1 MICGMALT
9 LPVLAALPPVSL
21 LPVVFPSPA
30 VIVSPIIVPLA
41 ALPGGFPGVALG
53 VPLLLAASLVF
64 AATHHESPAAIGR
77 ATLQWIAWLGG
88 ILGGVL
94 VVVTVLGWFS

>member
-1 MICGMALT
+1 MICGTALT
-9 LPVLAALPPVSL
+9 LPAMAAIPPVS
-21 LPVVFPSPA
+21 FPA
-30 VIVSPIIVPLA
+30 VIFPPVIVPPVIVPLA